1 MRQTNKLLTM
11 NVSGDF
17 GIGMMSLWGQG
28 KPLPYL
34 RVELL
39 VEVSGLLLSLD
50 EVQHLPAARGE
61 ERVSDNGSQV
71 PCAPKV

>member
-1 MRQTNKLLTM
+1 MGMRLPHWAQDN
-11 NVSGDF
+11 S
-17 GIGMMSLWGQG
+17 
-28 KPLPYL
+28 LPYL

-61 ERVSDNGSQV
+61 EDIVV
-71 PCAPKV
+71 PTGCI